1 MSKKCYKVNFCLWS
15 PTFYILLLLFIIVY
29 CSHTVNLLTN
39 MPVDSFEQ
47 LLTPINE
54 SGADSIDNKDIEY
67 DGKNMESI
75 VVLLNFLH
83 HRLERVSIDLPTE
96 ADETSKQ
103 LERQPSMKSF
113 VNILFNVSISS

>member
-1 MSKKCYKVNFCLWS
+1 MF
-15 PTFYILLLLFIIVY
+15 FYISY

-83 HRLERVSIDLPTE
+83 HRLERVSIDLPMQVE
-96 ADETSKQ
+96 EFPKLHQRRASLKLNVDIQ
-103 LERQPSMKSF
+103 LE
-113 VNILFNVSISS
+113 VSISDRF